1 MMEPEESSHN
11 LESLPGVA
19 KGCGWQ
25 RVGAYCN
32 LGAFYGVGIP
42 VGLMLTFH
50 FHLRGYGLWGGMIA
64 GEFTQVLLLSC
75 ITCTLNWQKL
85 ADEAEQR
92 VHGSKNHLHGAL
104 PRIVTKKEDR
114 LALA

>member
-1 MMEPEESSHN
+1 M
-11 LESLPGVA
+11 
-19 KGCGWQ
+19 
-25 RVGAYCN
+25 
-32 LGAFYGVGIP
+32 
-42 VGLMLTFH
+42 GLMLTFH

-114 LALA
+114 LALT